1 MDEIIQAA
9 SLHEQP
15 VRELTK
21 PSTAQCT
28 IDIYTAFLLAEP
40 NHSGCS
46 RLATV
51 CDSEISHDSVNRFLL
66 RETYDPKDLFEA
78 VLPSIE
84 EKGGSSVAMTR

>member
-1 MDEIIQAA
+1 MGEIIQAA
-9 SLHEQP
+9 FLHELP

-21 PSTAQCT
+21 PSTAKCT

-40 NHSGCS
+40 KHSGCN

-51 CDSEISHDSVNRFLL
+51 FEHEVSHDSVNRFLV
-66 RETYDPKDLFEA
+66 RETYEPKDLFEA

-84 EKGGSSVAMTR
+84 LKGGYLVAMTP

>member
-1 MDEIIQAA
+1 MSEIIQTAL
-9 SLHEQP
+9 LHELP

-40 NHSGCS
+40 KHGGCS

-51 CDSEISHDSVNRFLL
+51 FDQEVSHDSVNRFLL

-84 EKGGSSVAMTR
+84 RKGGYSVAMTR